1 MVFARW
7 SSTKKL
13 KMKSHIPD
21 TSASKLAKQ
30 YQKNNFKIV
39 GKKVF
44 TLFLSITIV
53 GLVMSQNLATDKQKP
68 SAFKDTIKKS
78 KMLLLKE
85 ELTPDSIFIENGKFK
100 FYKKDAHASYYAD
113 KFHGKRTASGKKYN
127 KNKYTAAHKKLPFGT
142 IVKITNEANGK
153 SVIVEINDRGPFVR
167 AREIDLSKRAFMEI
181 ASNKSSGAIMV
192 TIEVLQK

>member
-13 KMKSHIPD
+13 KMKSNIPD

-30 YQKNNFKIV
+30 YQKSNFKIV
-39 GKKVF
+39 NKKLF

-53 GLVMSQNLATDKQKP
+53 GLVMSQNLVTDKQKA
-68 SAFKDTIKKS
+68 SASKDTIKKG
-78 KMLLLKE
+78 KLLLLQE
-85 ELTPDSIFIENGKFK
+85 ELTPDSIFIGNGKFK

-113 KFHGKRTASGKKYN
+113 KFHGRKTASGKKYN
-127 KNKYTAAHKKLPFGT
+127 KNKLTAAHKKLPFGT
-142 IVKITNEANGK
+142 IVKVTNESNGK
-153 SVIVEINDRGPFVR
+153 FVIVEITDRGPFVR
-167 AREIDLSKRAFMEI
+167 AREIDLSKRAFMDI
-181 ASNKSSGAIMV
+181 ANNKSNGAIMV